1 MSEFSHGR
9 PIGKGH
15 QHAPLSPVKSEPGSP
30 PPHLQLYSPKDWRK
44 FFDMIPNAQERRQM
58 EQIRR
63 EMEQGKLRHSTLPP
77 ISYFAE
83 DLPMLPGEAGTR
95 LLKTVRVGEKMQ
107 VPGDGRHRIESVPGK
122 LAVHTQNEDAGLSNY
137 GILQMQWTTGVP
149 TVKDRVHPPQRIAQH
164 RTHKMIRPDSSDL
177 DPHGLPHRMRRGIS
191 EEELHLPYLD
201 SVSPHVANL
210 DSRDHYEWE
219 FPLPPP
225 PAKES
230 RTEIPQIRKEHDTYC
245 KYYHLVKKK
254 LHLYT
259 SKLGFIPALI
269 AAESARPKPKQ
280 QKERMQHL
288 PELFVKRIRDEEEQP
303 TSGKNVKKNS
313 SLTNTDFMSSV
324 IFPPLKLRQLV
335 NIY

>member
-259 SKLGFIPALI
+259 S
-269 AAESARPKPKQ
+269 Q